1 MTVTALTKMLDLAV
15 VMKAE
20 LLLKQQYLAEA
31 AVSKEKQFRKR
42 AVTKELLH
50 NDKPIGSFGCK

>member
-50 NDKPIGSFGCK
+50 NDKPLL